1 MTIII
6 PTVIISFFLD
16 HIISSI
22 VSMNGILLPLC
33 TIVSLIIIYPYF
45 KKDDL
50 SYYKWTLCIGLFYDI
65 TYTDTLLLNT
75 CIFFILA
82 FLIKTI
88 NFFLSNNTLNT
99 IIMTISSIITY
110 RVLTYLVLWTID
122 YISSDFFLL
131 LKSIYS
137 SLLFNVIYAITI
149 FIITNYFSKKYRIR
163 KTE

>member
-1 MTIII
+1 MPIII

-45 KKDDL
+45 KKDEF
-50 SYYKWTLCIGLFYDI
+50 SYYKWALCIGLFYDI

-99 IIMTISSIITY
+99 IIMTIVSIITY

-122 YISSDFFLL
+122 YISSDFTLL
-131 LKSIYS
+131 FKSIYS
-137 SLLFNVIYAITI
+137 SLILNIIYAIII
-149 FIITNYFSKKYRIR
+149 FLITNYFSKKYRIR
-163 KTE
+163 KAE